1 LGERGHP
8 AGSFEFGF
16 QESWKK
22 ARCFF
27 QARED
32 FLNEESRKA
41 GKQKSQNHA
50 NKIMTQEAGNIR
62 VDDFVTMIL
71 SKSSSRPRAFPV
83 GFPRLGKIR
92 ADFSKAWKNFRE
104 IFQSSEKPGANFPIL
119 GNQRAVVSG
128 DSSGIVRRFSRAVP
142 AEQVES

>member
-83 GFPRLGKIR
+83 GFPRL
-92 ADFSKAWKNFRE
+92 
-104 IFQSSEKPGANFPIL
+104 
-119 GNQRAVVSG
+119 
-128 DSSGIVRRFSRAVP
+128 
-142 AEQVES
+142 